1 MCHMRRRIHWSDAK
15 QFIIF
20 KLIHVIIKIIRTGKK
35 KTETNK
41 YEDRNDIIDTAMIK
55 LEI

>member
-1 MCHMRRRIHWSDAK
+1 MRRRIHWSDAK